1 MASRDGTAIGCCFSA
16 VIWRVGSLQ
25 KTAATQAE
33 YTKANFPSCSSVE
46 GPDALGLL
54 TYSLG
59 LIQEGDRDL
68 GYQGRAPRDHL
79 AWKPTL
85 LTRLWN
91 GCMRVRGLPAQV

>member
-68 GYQGRAPRDHL
+68 GQQGRAPRDHL
-79 AWKPTL
+79 AWKPDLVDTPVEWVY
-85 LTRLWN
+85 T
-91 GCMRVRGLPAQV
+91 G